1 VNSNPDSRILV
12 TGGAGFIG
20 SHLVSELNRRGC
32 ERIVIADFLETGEKW
47 QNLSALRFA
56 DYLEA
61 DDLLPRLESG
71 RLGAFD
77 FVFHMG
83 ACSSTTETNGP
94 YLIRNNYEYTRQ
106 LAAWS
111 VSKNARFVYASSAA
125 TYGDGSAGMDD
136 RSDIEYLDTLRPLNL
151 YGYSKQLFDQYA
163 SRSGLLEK
171 IAGVKFFN
179 VFGPN
184 ERHKGSMRSLVHKA
198 YEQVRDTGKLKLF
211 RSYRPEYADGEQ
223 KRDFVFVGDAVAMT
237 LHLATSNA
245 NGLYNVGSGRA
256 ETWLEL
262 AIAVFGAMNRE
273 AAIEFIDMPVEMRE
287 KYQYFTRADIGR
299 VRQSGYSEPVT
310 SLEEGV
316 KATIESLGG

>member
-125 TYGDGSAGMDD
+125 TYGDGSTGMDD

-163 SRSGLLEK
+163 SRNGLLEK

-211 RSYRPEYADGEQ
+211 RSYRPDYADGEQ

-316 KATIESLGG
+316 KATIESLAG

>member
-47 QNLSALRFA
+47 RNLSALRFA

-94 YLIRNNYEYTRQ
+94 YLIRNNYEFTKQ
-106 LAAWS
+106 LSAWS

>member
-1 VNSNPDSRILV
+1 
-12 TGGAGFIG
+12 
-20 SHLVSELNRRGC
+20 
-32 ERIVIADFLETGEKW
+32 
-47 QNLSALRFA
+47 
-56 DYLEA
+56 
-61 DDLLPRLESG
+61 
-71 RLGAFD
+71 
-77 FVFHMG
+77 
-83 ACSSTTETNGP
+83 
-94 YLIRNNYEYTRQ
+94 
-106 LAAWS
+106 
-111 VSKNARFVYASSAA
+111 
-125 TYGDGSAGMDD
+125 MDD

-211 RSYRPEYADGEQ
+211 RSYRPDYADGEQ